1 MRARVELRVYGKKQ
15 YYTFM
20 VRRSWGNYEYALDG
34 KELLIPDDEL
44 IDLIS
49 EDLDIPQGH
58 IRVMRSPLIVK

>member
-49 EDLDIPQGH
+49 EDLDIPRGY
-58 IRVMRSPLIVK
+58 IRVERSPRIIN

>member
-20 VRRSWGNYEYALDG
+20 VRRSWENYEYALDG

-49 EDLDIPQGH
+49 EDLDIPRGY
-58 IRVMRSPLIVK
+58 IRVERSPRIIN